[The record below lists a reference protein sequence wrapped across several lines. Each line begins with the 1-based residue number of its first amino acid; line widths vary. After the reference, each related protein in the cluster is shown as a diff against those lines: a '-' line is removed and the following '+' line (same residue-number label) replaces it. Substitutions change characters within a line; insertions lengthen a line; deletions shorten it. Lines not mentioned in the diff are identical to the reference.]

1 MSLPAE
7 IQDLCQ
13 AFLAGLDQTLGLKLL
28 GVYLYGAMTFP
39 DAGLLSDLD
48 FHVILHASLES
59 QEKSRIQALHAAL
72 AQDFPPLGAE
82 LDGYYILLED
92 ARRATPPPDQ
102 LREDLQDLS
111 WALEC
116 AHIRRGHC
124 FVLQGPDPLQ
134 IYPEVSW
141 PALELALAEELAF
154 VERNL
159 QRYPAFSVLNLCRL
173 VYSYRTQDVVVSKRF
188 SAHWAGK
195 EFPGWVPLIEAA
207 KNTYDR
213 KATTVDELLL
223 NSQVVQFYAFACG
236 QIAQSKSAYGP
247 SNKGESYEG

>member
-1 MSLPAE
+1 MPLPAE
-7 IQDLCQ
+7 IDDLCQ
-13 AFLAGLDQTLGLKLL
+13 VFLAGLNQALGQKLL
-28 GVYLYGAMTFP
+28 GVYLYGALTFP
-39 DAGLLSDLD
+39 DADPLSDLD
-48 FHVILHASLES
+48 FHVILHAPLDGR
-59 QEKSRIQALHAAL
+59 EKSQIQALHAAL
-72 AQDFPPLGAE
+72 ARDLSLLGSD

-92 ARRATPPPDQ
+92 ARRASPPSDQ

-124 FVLQGPDPLQ
+124 IILEGPDPLQ
-134 IYPEVSW
+134 VYPEVSW

-195 EFPGWVPLIEAA
+195 KFPRWVPLIEAA

-213 KATTVDELLL
+213 KATTADELLL
-223 NSQVVQFYAFACG
+223 NSLVDQFYAFACG
-236 QIAQSKSAYGP
+236 QIEQSK
-247 SNKGESYEG
+247 